1 MAALKRTRSPKRH
14 TRLLRFPEVQ
24 GKSVEAVE
32 VDPDV
37 TAITIH
43 FQDKTALSFDLDPVL
58 LVFPE
63 LGSLKTGNWRSRKK
77 WPALRS
83 KPTMVRWP

>member
-1 MAALKRTRSPKRH
+1 MAAKQRTRSRKRQS
-14 TRLLRFPEVQ
+14 RMLRFPEVR
-24 GKSVEAVE
+24 GKILEAVE

-43 FQDKTALSFDLDPVL
+43 FEDKTALGFDLDPVL

-63 LGSLKTGNWRSRKK
+63 LGSLKTGNWRSRKR
-77 WPALRS
+77 WPAIRS

>member
-1 MAALKRTRSPKRH
+1 MAVRKRTTKR
-14 TRLLRFPEVQ
+14 RPAMLRFPEVQ

-32 VDPDV
+32 VDPDI
-37 TAITIH
+37 TAITIL
-43 FQDKTALSFDLDPVL
+43 FEDKTALSFDLDPVL

-77 WPALRS
+77 WPAMRS
-83 KPTMVRWP
+83 KPAMLRWP